1 MKNRRYVIVNS
12 TRFFVFITFML
23 VFIALLLSLVFN
35 LSKVH
40 SSAYM
45 QNYRIYDVVE
55 GDSLWEISLKTMPDG
70 FDVRRM
76 VYEIKELNDME
87 TSYIY
92 EGESI
97 KIPIVKWI

>member
-12 TRFFVFITFML
+12 TRFFAFITIIL
-23 VFIALLLSLVFN
+23 VVVTIFLSLIFN

-40 SSAYM
+40 SSVYM
-45 QNYRIYDVVE
+45 QKYMTYDVAE
-55 GDSLWEISLKTMPDG
+55 GDSLWEISLRTMPDG

-97 KIPIVKWI
+97 KIPIFK